1 MRNGRLPPGLARR
14 GPGMAAFTSLDEL
27 EDGIVLRA
35 DLAIVGAG
43 AAGITLATALADTD
57 LDVLLI
63 ESGNLELDGATQE
76 LCDGESV
83 GMEYVPLV
91 TARQRFFGGTT
102 NHWTGWCAPLDPVD
116 FTARPW
122 LNTAGWPFARDALMP
137 NYERA
142 QEILEL
148 GEFVYDRRLWD
159 EVGADLAAFDPARVG
174 FVFKRRSGPTR
185 MGQRYASTLQ
195 AARNIRVLLD
205 ANLVGMD
212 LAGEQPAVTSLD
224 LRSLDGR
231 AAKVLP
237 ARTVL
242 ACGGIDNPRLLQA
255 FARRPRGRALDPEDL
270 VGRSFMEH
278 PSWLVGHV
286 VTPDPVGLLDL
297 HFRRNVRGRACSIHW
312 VLPEARQHAMQ
323 VANIS
328 MCLDPVFGHADA
340 ATGDKQQS
348 RVAEMLG
355 ELNSQV
361 RLGLRW
367 LRRSTYLRRPVRGV
381 RIRVELDQ
389 MPNELSRVTLAEEV
403 DALGLPKP
411 RLDWRIA
418 EADERAMERMVMAV
432 SAEITRLDLGRIE
445 LHPAFGHDG
454 WARAGNLI
462 GTGVAP
468 EAPEM
473 ETSWHHMGTTRMA
486 EDPRRGVV
494 DANCRMH
501 GVDNLYIAGSSVFP
515 IGGATNPTMTIVAMA
530 LRLADHL
537 AGLSGQAATTGAV
550 RPLVDDITP
559 R

>member
-1 MRNGRLPPGLARR
+1 MRDRRLLHGLVRG
-14 GPGMAAFTSLDEL
+14 GPGMAAFTSLNEL
-27 EDGIVLRA
+27 EDGTLLRA

-43 AAGITLATALADTD
+43 AAGITLALALADTD

-76 LCDGESV
+76 LTDGESV
-83 GMEYVPLV
+83 GMEYVPLM

-116 FTARPW
+116 FAARPW
-122 LNTAGWPFARDALMP
+122 LDTPGWPFGRDALMP
-137 NYERA
+137 YYERA

-159 EVGADLAAFDPARVG
+159 EVGATLAAFDPAKVG
-174 FVFKRRSGPTR
+174 FVFKRRSAPTR
-185 MGQRYASTLQ
+185 MGPRYAPALRE
-195 AARNIRVLLD
+195 ARNIRVLLD
-205 ANLVGMD
+205 ANVTGMEV
-212 LAGEQPAVTSLD
+212 AGEQPAVTGLD

-231 AAKVLP
+231 TAKVLP
-237 ARTVL
+237 SRTVL
-242 ACGGIDNPRLLQA
+242 ACGGIDNPRLLLAFSRRQA
-255 FARRPRGRALDPEDL
+255 RWALDPHGL

-286 VTPDPVGLLDL
+286 VTLDPMGLLDL

-312 VLPEARQHAMQ
+312 ALPEARQHAMQ

-328 MCLDPVFGHADA
+328 MCLDPVFGRPEAP
-340 ATGDKQQS
+340 GDEQRS

-355 ELNSQV
+355 ELSSQV
-361 RLGLRW
+361 QLGLRW

-389 MPNELSRVTLAEEV
+389 MPNDLSRVTLADEV
-403 DALGLPKP
+403 DALGLPKA
-411 RLDWRIA
+411 RLDWRIT
-418 EADERAMERMVMAV
+418 EADERAMERMVVAV
-432 SAEITRLDLGRIE
+432 STEITRLNLGRVE
-445 LHPAFGHDG
+445 LHPAIGHDG

-486 EDPRRGVV
+486 DDPRHGVV

-537 AGLSGQAATTGAV
+537 AGLSGQVAATGAV
-550 RPLVDDITP
+550 RPLVDDVRP